1 MNNPALP
8 HGLDRGL
15 PFRRF
20 ETAGTNA
27 YEKIFLASC
36 RVTH

>member
-8 HGLDRGL
+8 HGLERRL

-20 ETAGTNA
+20 ERAKGKSA
-27 YEKIFLASC
+27 EKNFCSLYAA
-36 RVTH
+36 